1 MTDKPEST
9 PSESER
15 QLAALERANA
25 ELSQFAYIVS
35 HDLKAPLRAIS
46 NLSQWIEED
55 LAEVMSGETRN
66 HMALLRGRVRRMEEM
81 ISGILEYSRI
91 GRVQAAMVTVDVAAL
106 ITEIGDMLGLPAGF
120 RIEIE
125 DDLPILRTP
134 RLRLNQVLT
143 NLIGNAVKHHHRDH
157 GLIRIGCKDLG
168 ERYEFSVSDDGPG
181 IAPEFHDKIFMIFQ
195 TLQPRDKLDSTGIGL
210 TLVKKIVEELGG
222 RIEVESQPGA
232 GTTFRFTWP
241 KEIREE
247 PE

>member
-1 MTDKPEST
+1 MTDKPDST

-55 LAEVMSGETRN
+55 LDEVMSGETKN

-91 GRVQAAMVTVDVAAL
+91 GRVPVAMVTVDVAAL
-106 ITEIGDMLGLPAGF
+106 ITEISDSLGVPDGF
-120 RIEIE
+120 RIEIKNS
-125 DDLPILRTP
+125 LPSFRTL

-143 NLIGNAVKHHHRDH
+143 NLIGNAVKHHHRDQ

-195 TLQPRDKLDSTGIGL
+195 TLQPRDKLESTGIGL